1 MNKRAQQLLAT
12 AVHENGFLVALE
24 LLLQVHPYLCLF
36 SEIDAQENVSFA
48 ELPKVSATLVTHT
61 NQRSRVCILSILFH
75 WKDLLCLI
83 LRPHHMQIIESHF
96 SLDNHTIKG
105 IWQQNFLS
113 SCMKEHLKLYVITY
127 FKHTLYFTLFRRYF
141 ISEFAHVRHLGYA
154 YYVKSS
160 KIYPGCDIIVQKPK
174 IAHKYVRSWRNT
186 THLLETR
193 ESLYLQ

>member
-1 MNKRAQQLLAT
+1 
-12 AVHENGFLVALE
+12 
-24 LLLQVHPYLCLF
+24 
-36 SEIDAQENVSFA
+36 
-48 ELPKVSATLVTHT
+48 
-61 NQRSRVCILSILFH
+61 
-75 WKDLLCLI
+75 
-83 LRPHHMQIIESHF
+83 MQIIELHF

-113 SCMKEHLKLYVITY
+113 SYVKEHLKLYVITY
-127 FKHTLYFTLFRRYF
+127 FTHTLYFTLFRRYF

-174 IAHKYVRSWRNT
+174 IAHLNVRSLRNT

-193 ESLYLQ
+193 ELLYLQ